1 MSQTIW
7 PGIPKFIEVTVLN
20 GQLSGSAYH
29 YMGTVPKCAR
39 PNPNVTDGATS
50 TAYAS
55 ADATTLTV
63 TCEVPVSQDII
74 FVVPVMV

>member
-1 MSQTIW
+1 MAQIIW

-20 GQLSGSAYH
+20 GQLTGSAFH

-39 PNPNVTDGATS
+39 PNPNVSDGATG

-55 ADATTLTV
+55 ANETTLTV
-63 TCEVPVSQDII
+63 TCEVPVSQDIV